1 MNKRVDYID
10 VIKGF
15 VIFLVIWVH
24 TACPNWLT
32 PLLVNSIFFFLSG
45 IFFKRKPLKIFLFDK
60 VRYILFPFMFF
71 YIVSYFFRILE
82 CYWDNRT
89 LASFDWGMILDVF
102 DISTRTDYL
111 FVNVPL
117 WFLICLFVI
126 QMLYYFVSYL
136 DKRLVAVIA
145 LLCIGLKN
153 VFLSIPTP
161 FMINA
166 AFYYMGFFAF
176 GNLVGKPWIDKLYDI
191 RFRKVSLGIS
201 VLLFVAL
208 FVPMGDFEGELYEL
222 CYHIKLVMVFFIL
235 MSLAS
240 WFNGKLSL
248 VRFWGVNS
256 LTILGLHILVLT
268 VMIRITN
275 ALYGECS
282 PFTGFMQSVI
292 VMAIMYV
299 VILFCNRYIPFLVG
313 KKHAER
319 ALNRTEAAG

>member
-45 IFFKRKPLKIFLFDK
+45 IFFKCKPLKIFLFDK

-89 LASFDWGMILDVF
+89 LTSFDWSIILDVF
-102 DISTRTDYL
+102 DISSRTDYL

-117 WFLICLFVI
+117 WFLLCLIVI
-126 QMLYYFVSYL
+126 QILYYFISFL
-136 DKRLVAVIA
+136 DKRLIAVIA
-145 LLCIGLKN
+145 LLCIVLKN

-268 VMIRITN
+268 VLIRITN
-275 ALYGECS
+275 ALYGES
-282 PFTGFMQSVI
+282 SSFTGFIQSVI
-292 VMAIMYV
+292 VMLIMYV

-313 KKHAER
+313 KKHAELVR
-319 ALNRTEAAG
+319 